1 MRSQFDLV
9 SKYHC
14 ACLTE
19 HLAAGGMS
27 RLLLESGRHARIE
40 CGEERLTQ
48 RVDKEI
54 EVEGLFSRLREN
66 HLGTAALHWSARL
79 RQEQNVLSG

>member
-14 ACLTE
+14 ACVTE
-19 HLAAGGMS
+19 HLTAGGMS
-27 RLLLESGRHARIE
+27 RLLLASGRHARIK
-40 CGEERLTQ
+40 CGEEKRTQ
-48 RVDKEI
+48 RVDIKV

-66 HLGTAALHWSARL
+66 HFGTAEISKPVKG
-79 RQEQNVLSG
+79 NT